1 MANKKTAAKNT
12 KSKKQQT
19 KQPAKQAVRNNTNPI
34 PVYTIT
40 TGLIGLFL
48 SIFMYVDIGGGGI
61 INKAIRSFLCGMFGR
76 AGFFVPV
83 ISFGLMIY
91 MSKYRDV
98 KKFWKKTLYVFL
110 TMINIAAIAGIF
122 NENVIQNAFWIG
134 ADDFSGGGLL
144 GTAVAVFMVSM
155 FQKIA
160 SYIILIITLIILASL
175 VSGVPLFKLMGSGA
189 QMAADSAKDRY
200 DDLRDRYLE
209 QKEQKEDALNVAS
222 DFAKLSKKGSFKFEK
237 PEAAALPEP
246 NSKKVHKEEAQEE
259 IEYSNGIE
267 EVFGNEKNKETIKD
281 LIKKKKPSE
290 GFDKSDVV
298 KSSEDIATI
307 NDADSSDI
315 ISDDDEEQPNEPP
328 AKKRERSITE
338 KEKLTYHEEFD
349 SAMELTV
356 KEYVY
361 PEVKLLNLPK
371 TISGDRREELRRTAE
386 NLIRVLDDFGVK
398 AKLLQ
403 VTQGPTVTRFEI
415 QPDTG
420 IKLSKIV
427 GLADDIALNLAVST
441 VLVAPV
447 HGKAAVGIEIPNNSV
462 ATVSIRE
469 MIESDKFKNAKSKL
483 TVALGKDIGGSVVVG
498 DIAKMPHV
506 LIAGATGSGKSVCIN
521 TIIMS
526 ILYKASPEEV
536 KLIMVD
542 PKVVELGVYNGIPH
556 LLVPVV
562 TEAKKAAGALNWAV
576 AEMMRR
582 YELFKDTGVRKLE
595 SYNELME
602 SRGEPKVPQ
611 LVIII
616 DELADLMMVAA
627 KEVEDY
633 ICRLAQLARAAGI
646 HLIIATQ
653 RPSVDVITGLIKA
666 NIPSRIA
673 FAVSSQVDSR
683 TILDKGGAE
692 KLLGM
697 GDMLYSPMGAR
708 ETTRVQGAFVSD
720 AEIER
725 VLEFIKENTEPN
737 HYSED
742 LAEHIERCSTGE
754 NGVTPDTDDDDG
766 DALLPD
772 AISLAV
778 ELGKIST
785 SMIQRRMGVGYSRAG
800 RIIDQMEARGII
812 SGANGSK
819 PRDVLISHADMN
831 IMSNTNNNDDDDEY
845 DDEYEE

>member
-1 MANKKTAAKNT
+1 MAKTKKNTRKKQAAKKANT
-12 KSKKQQT
+12 I
-19 KQPAKQAVRNNTNPI
+19 NHI

-40 TGLIGLFL
+40 TGLLALFL
-48 SIFMYVDIGGGGI
+48 GIFMYMDPETGGI
-61 INKAIRSFLCGMFGR
+61 INHAVRSFFCGLFGKT
-76 AGFFVPV
+76 GFLVPV
-83 ISFGLMIY
+83 ISLGMMIY
-91 MSKYRDV
+91 MSKYRST
-98 KKFWKKTLYVFL
+98 KKFWTKLTLILLAVS
-110 TMINIAAIAGIF
+110 NISALVGLYTEIAI
-122 NENVIQNAFWIG
+122 ENAYWIG
-134 ADDFSGGGLL
+134 AQECIGGGII
-144 GTAVAVFMVSM
+144 GTAIAFLLMSM
-155 FQKIA
+155 FARPA
-160 SYIILIITLIILASL
+160 SYIILIITLIILLSFI
-175 VSGVPLFKLMGSGA
+175 SGLPLFLIMGRQA
-189 QMAADSAKDRY
+189 KKAAENAKTKY
-200 DDLRDRYLE
+200 DDLKDKYSER
-209 QKEQKEDALNVAS
+209 KEEKERELRN
-222 DFAKLSKKGSFKFEK
+222 FADKSIKFET
-237 PEAAALPEP
+237 PAEAELPEP
-246 NSKKVHKEEAQEE
+246 RKRKSDF
-259 IEYSNGIE
+259 SDGID
-267 EVFGNEKNKETIKD
+267 EVFGEMTDSFTKDDVEVKKTTGKINNKKEKASENKSILSVSK
-281 LIKKKKPSE
+281 
-290 GFDKSDVV
+290 
-298 KSSEDIATI
+298 
-307 NDADSSDI
+307 
-315 ISDDDEEQPNEPP
+315 
-328 AKKRERSITE
+328 ITE
-338 KEKLTYHEEFD
+338 EEKQNYHQEFD
-349 SAMELTV
+349 SAMTAVEK

-361 PEVKLLNLPK
+361 PTAELLNPIKK
-371 TISGDRREELRRTAE
+371 TPNDLREELRKTAE
-386 NLIRVLDDFGVK
+386 KLIVVLNNFGVK

-447 HGKAAVGIEIPNNSV
+447 RGKAAVGIEIPNNKVS
-462 ATVSIRE
+462 TVSIRE
-469 MIESDKFKNAKSKL
+469 MIESDKFRNAKSKL
-483 TVALGKDIGGSVVVG
+483 TVALGKDIGGNVVIG

-521 TIIMS
+521 TIITS
-526 ILYKASPEEV
+526 LLYKATPDEV

-576 AEMMRR
+576 TEMMRR
-582 YELFKDTGVRKLE
+582 YDLFKDTGVRKLE

-602 SRGEPKVPQ
+602 SRGEEKIPQ

-697 GDMLYSPMGAR
+697 GDMLYYPMGAR
-708 ETTRVQGAFVSD
+708 ETIRVQGAFVSD

-725 VLEFIKENTEPN
+725 ILEFIKDNTEPT

-742 LAEHIERCSTGE
+742 LAEHIERCAIGE
-754 NGVTPDTDDDDG
+754 NGVTPDTDDDG

-772 AISLAV
+772 AIALAV

-785 SMIQRRMGVGYSRAG
+785 SMIQRRLGVGYSRAG
-800 RIIDQMEARGII
+800 RIVDQMEARGII

-819 PRDVLISHADMN
+819 PRDVLISHADMTMAAN
-831 IMSNTNNNDDDDEY
+831 GAEN
-845 DDEYEE
+845 EE